1 MGVPDVVARSAEEM
15 ADSMLLDSPLPEAEE
30 EWKQAEEIHTGE
42 PIVPPPPNL
51 DFLPFSRPFY
61 LKNFSLGPQ
70 NQEHPA
76 GKAAAAPHVEA
87 PLVVGA
93 STSIAPSGG
102 APPLVERIKLAQENM
117 DLVQKLLAV
126 SNRLIEYFSLCES
139 CSLTTDPCYY
149 INSGAGGAGE

>member
-1 MGVPDVVARSAEEM
+1 M
-15 ADSMLLDSPLPEAEE
+15 A
-30 EWKQAEEIHTGE
+30 
-42 PIVPPPPNL
+42 
-51 DFLPFSRPFY
+51 FY
-61 LKNFSLGPQ
+61 SKNFSLGPQ
-70 NQEHPA
+70 NQEDPA

-117 DLVQKLLAV
+117 GLVQKLLAV

-139 CSLTTDPCYY
+139 CSLTTDPCYF
-149 INSGAGGAGE
+149 INSGAGGAGGQQALGQLRATCSEGASVQAHSQEGYSYGEDKKISKDKKG